1 MATYETFL
9 LMLVVPVL
17 WWLMAL
23 LRAFMD
29 LRARAAETSEWDGS
43 EELCEP
49 SPGA

>member
-23 LRAFMD
+23 VRAFIE
-29 LRARAAETSEWDGS
+29 LRARAVPMAESDDS
-43 EELCEP
+43 
-49 SPGA
+49 SD